1 MLIPQ
6 DHHPIQGPAPG
17 EEVCKHCGAIDRPLL
32 TAGSGPHAIKAS
44 CGSCGKFLRWVSILS
59 PSERLVRKMKA
70 RLAAMQQHP
79 PSAAQ
84 LEYLRKLGDRAVA
97 PPQTMGE
104 ASQRIEEL
112 KMKKRQP

>member
-1 MLIPQ
+1 
-6 DHHPIQGPAPG
+6 
-17 EEVCKHCGAIDRPLL
+17 
-32 TAGSGPHAIKAS
+32 
-44 CGSCGKFLRWVSILS
+44 
-59 PSERLVRKMKA
+59 MKA